1 MKTSRST
8 TLERPSQRLHY
19 SEKMYSKERHDY
31 LHFHIIDGAISSHQ
45 GIKNLK
51 DEGIITETEYTT
63 LLEKNIERLI
73 DRIKE
78 FRIIERMVCI
88 FFAMLFGYMQ
98 VMADDLEMVRAGRT
112 ARGARAR
119 TGRTG
124 RRNGEGDELP
134 IYV

>member
-1 MKTSRST
+1 
-8 TLERPSQRLHY
+8 LERPAKSLHY
-19 SEKMYSKERHDY
+19 REKMYSKESNDY
-31 LHFHIIDGAISSHQ
+31 LHFHIIDGVISSHQ

-51 DEGIITETEYTT
+51 AEGIITETEYTT

-78 FRIIERMVCI
+78 FRILERMVCI

-119 TGRTG
+119 TGRAG